1 MGTLKKHSR
10 NHQKPLN
17 GIFEGSFN
25 GNSLNEPFMKFSNGK
40 TLKIIFEKLSMETIE
55 QHTLSNEF
63 IEKQRI
69 KIPVELYER
78 KAYGAITDIIGTNC
92 VIKNVERLPIIQDNN
107 YIFDIS
113 FTRLSLNPLKFYIID
128 TSDLKLISEY
138 STDYYTK
145 IDNISV
151 KINANMQ
158 EDDLKKNKQIMIQVN
173 KTLSTDQVNHD
184 YFKYYGTI
192 VKNPL
197 HDYISILGMTYGYRL
212 NTTVPENLQDCPVE
226 IFRDDEIEMEY
237 TRFLSNTIYGKQ
249 YSLIEDISEQ
259 NQITSKSI
267 CYRISALKINQF
279 PINGI
284 VFISKKRKNIYDV
297 VIGINNN
304 FSVSYPQWLTILNF
318 LSQEYTNYS
327 NFIKVLQ

>member
-1 MGTLKKHSR
+1 
-10 NHQKPLN
+10 
-17 GIFEGSFN
+17 
-25 GNSLNEPFMKFSNGK
+25 
-40 TLKIIFEKLSMETIE
+40 METLE
-55 QHTLSNEF
+55 NRLESNEF

-69 KIPVELYER
+69 KIPVELYEN

-113 FTRLSLNPLKFYIID
+113 FSRLSLNPLKFYIINTD
-128 TSDLKLISEY
+128 ELKLISEY
-138 STDYYTK
+138 STDYYIK

-151 KINANMQ
+151 KICANVQ
-158 EDDLKKNKQIMIQVN
+158 EDELKKHKQILVQVN
-173 KTLSTDQVNHD
+173 KTLSTDQINHD
-184 YFKYYGTI
+184 YFKYYGII

-212 NTTVPENLQDCPVE
+212 NTTNLNDYVDCPVE
-226 IFRDDEIEMEY
+226 IFKKEEIDMEY
-237 TRFLSNTIYGKQ
+237 SRFLSNTIYGKQ
-249 YSLIEDISEQ
+249 YNIIEDIKEQ
-259 NQITSKSI
+259 NEIKSKSI
-267 CYRISALKINQF
+267 GYRISALKITQF

-304 FSVSYPQWLTILNF
+304 FSISEPQWQTIMNF
-318 LSQEYTNYS
+318 LKQEYENYN
-327 NFIKVLQ
+327 NFVSTINS